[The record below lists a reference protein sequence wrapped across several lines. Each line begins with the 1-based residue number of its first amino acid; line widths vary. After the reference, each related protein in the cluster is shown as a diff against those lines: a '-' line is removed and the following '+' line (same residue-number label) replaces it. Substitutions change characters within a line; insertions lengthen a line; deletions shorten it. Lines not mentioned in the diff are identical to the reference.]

1 MSTLVDT
8 WYFPNIT
15 VLDSASE
22 RERERER
29 EIEKERTEYILNIRV
44 MIMLQ
49 DILYVQIQK
58 KIQFT
63 IDIQLIHYPLKG
75 DFNAL

>member
-22 RERERER
+22 RERER
-29 EIEKERTEYILNIRV
+29 EKERTEYILNIRV

>member
-22 RERERER
+22 RERERE
-29 EIEKERTEYILNIRV
+29 KERTEYILNIRV

-49 DILYVQIQK
+49 DIPCVQIQK

-63 IDIQLIHYPLKG
+63 IDVQLIHYPLKG

>member
-1 MSTLVDT
+1 MSSLVDT

-15 VLDSASE
+15 VFDSASE

-29 EIEKERTEYILNIRV
+29 EKERTEYILNIRV

>member
-1 MSTLVDT
+1 MRESD
-8 WYFPNIT
+8 
-15 VLDSASE
+15 

-49 DILYVQIQK
+49 DIQK

>member
-1 MSTLVDT
+1 MHQ
-8 WYFPNIT
+8 
-15 VLDSASE
+15 
-22 RERERER
+22 RERER
-29 EIEKERTEYILNIRV
+29 EKERTEYILNIRV

>member
-1 MSTLVDT
+1 MSSLVDT

-15 VLDSASE
+15 VFDSASE
-22 RERERER
+22 RERERE
-29 EIEKERTEYILNIRV
+29 KERTEYISNIRV

-49 DILYVQIQK
+49 DIPYVQMQK

-75 DFNAL
+75 DFNAP